1 MMQVQNLSPHAGGCG
16 VRNRVQHCL
25 VSQPPKVF
33 TMQLAWQTD
42 NESKQDIKAAML
54 GIREVQCSKQLAL
67 PCQLSHVLGHAW
79 LHALQSCC
87 ACIIVLC
94 SSRGS

>member
-1 MMQVQNLSPHAGGCG
+1 MMQVRNLSPHAGGCG

-42 NESKQDIKAAML
+42 NESKQHIKAAML
-54 GIREVQCSKQLAL
+54 GIREVQSSKQLAL
-67 PCQLSHVLGHAW
+67 PYQLSRVLGHAW
-79 LHALQSCC
+79 LHALQTCY
-87 ACIIVLC
+87 AYIIVLC
-94 SSRGS
+94 SCRGL